1 MRCPA
6 LGFAGVGRGSAGSQ
20 SVPVG
25 RLMLPL
31 DFSVDEVQQLKSF
44 AQPPLPYSIVQSTQI
59 VLACGTGEAITVLA

>member
-1 MRCPA
+1 
-6 LGFAGVGRGSAGSQ
+6 
-20 SVPVG
+20 
-25 RLMLPL
+25 MLPL